1 MSKRLLSLM
10 LLVFFITSSGCS
22 GQANPPSAAGFFP
35 ASGAISGWS
44 TTGDLMTYNQQN
56 LSDLVDGQSDSFF
69 AYGFDQ
75 VSVQRYQDS
84 QGQKLSIE
92 VWQLDSEDDAYGLFT
107 ASRTGTPESIGNQ
120 GDGDPGLRLIFWQS
134 QYYVHVNAIQDLP
147 DDLIMGFAKAVS
159 SAIPRGGTPPDLVK
173 QLPQQDLEAGSEIFF
188 HQEISIQ
195 SEVWLGGSNLMG
207 LGSDTQGVVARYT
220 IKGQP
225 GHLLLIAYSSV
236 EKATS
241 GLKALQN
248 SQLTGL
254 EVSAQNQ
261 KVVGAVFGSIDPNL
275 ALDLLDKGLIPQ
287 PAK

>member
-1 MSKRLLSLM
+1 MSKRLLSL
-10 LLVFFITSSGCS
+10 LLLAFLITSSGCS
-22 GQANPPSAAGFFP
+22 VQANPHSAASFFP

-44 TTGDLMTYNQQN
+44 TTGELMTYNQQN
-56 LSDLVDGQSDSFF
+56 LFDLVDGQSDSFF
-69 AYGFDQ
+69 VYGFEQ

-84 QGQKLSIE
+84 LGQKLSVE
-92 VWQLDSEDDAYGLFT
+92 VWQLASEDDAYGLFT
-107 ASRTGTPESIGNQ
+107 ASRAGTPVSIGNQ

-134 QYYVHVNAIQDLP
+134 RYYVHVNANQDLP

-159 SAIPRGGTPPDLVK
+159 SALHKGGTPPALVK
-173 QLPQQDLEAGSEIFF
+173 QLPQQDLEVGSEIYF

-195 SEVWLGGSNLMG
+195 SEVWLGGSNLLG
-207 LGSDTQGVVARYT
+207 LGPETQGVVARYT
-220 IKGQP
+220 VNGQP
-225 GHLLLIAYSSV
+225 GHLLLVAYPTV

-241 GLKALQN
+241 GLKALQT

-254 EVSAQNQ
+254 QVSAQNQ
-261 KVVGAVFGSIDPNL
+261 KVVGAVFGSIDPKL